1 MIGNWF
7 FEVKSCFV
15 TFQDLGLK
23 SEIGV
28 KKKMLLGDLLAEL
41 LFLYEKL
48 ESNNNRAQIMCLFCD
63 FRRLENLLR
72 NFDF

>member
-1 MIGNWF
+1 M
-7 FEVKSCFV
+7 KSRV
-15 TFQDLGLK
+15 VLSLFQDLGLK
-23 SEIGV
+23 SEIGM

-48 ESNNNRAQIMCLFCD
+48 ESNSNRAQIMCHFCD
-63 FRRLENLLR
+63 FRRHESFLR